1 MTIYACILGDAPV
14 PLWGLSSR
22 ERLHRMLGRAGVTGM
37 VEDIG
42 AVPSGGALLLLRG
55 DYLYDGRVL
64 TNLVKSAHVVLRVG
78 VAEKEEIVG
87 VHVPAALGSAAKAV
101 VESQHPVE
109 TLDGVRLVTPEM
121 LASTFDESLLKSDPP
136 TVERITQE
144 RQAQLEA
151 KLFSGSYKGV
161 TDLVTKWVWPRPAK
175 WITRQCVGL
184 GVTPNQ
190 VTVLSLVLAIA
201 AGALFAFGH
210 FGWGLL
216 AGWVMTFLD
225 TVDGKLARVTVTSSR
240 FGHVLDKNLDLI
252 HPPLWYIAW
261 GVGLEE
267 FQPGPAGVS
276 FTLVLWLIV
285 MGYIGG
291 RLVEGVFLL
300 WLGKFGIFC
309 WRPLDSYV
317 RLITARR
324 NPNLILLTAGLA
336 AGRPDLGLVA
346 VALWT
351 VLSSLLLVVRIAQ
364 ALYARWVGGPLRSW
378 MADVGAESGPPSMAV
393 RLFTHHTAEESLGR
407 GQ

>member
-1 MTIYACILGDAPV
+1 
-14 PLWGLSSR
+14 
-22 ERLHRMLGRAGVTGM
+22 
-37 VEDIG
+37 
-42 AVPSGGALLLLRG
+42 
-55 DYLYDGRVL
+55 
-64 TNLVKSAHVVLRVG
+64 
-78 VAEKEEIVG
+78 
-87 VHVPAALGSAAKAV
+87 
-101 VESQHPVE
+101 
-109 TLDGVRLVTPEM
+109 
-121 LASTFDESLLKSDPP
+121 
-136 TVERITQE
+136 
-144 RQAQLEA
+144 
-151 KLFSGSYKGV
+151 
-161 TDLVTKWVWPRPAK
+161 
-175 WITRQCVGL
+175 
-184 GVTPNQ
+184 
-190 VTVLSLVLAIA
+190 
-201 AGALFAFGH
+201 
-210 FGWGLL
+210 
-216 AGWVMTFLD
+216 
-225 TVDGKLARVTVTSSR
+225 
-240 FGHVLDKNLDLI
+240 VLDKNLDLI

-285 MGYIGG
+285 MGYIAG

-378 MADVGAESGPPSMAV
+378 MADVGAASGPPSMAV

-407 GQ
+407 GR